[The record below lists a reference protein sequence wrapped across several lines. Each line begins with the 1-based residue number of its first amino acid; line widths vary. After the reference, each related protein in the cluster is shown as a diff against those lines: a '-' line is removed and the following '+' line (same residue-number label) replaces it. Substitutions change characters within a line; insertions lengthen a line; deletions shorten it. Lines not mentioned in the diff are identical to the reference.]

1 MKNEKGSAGSM
12 FIATILSSIFLAI
25 ALAGKYVLLP
35 AAKGMFRAM
44 TWMIVMIIRGIK
56 ALVIATKKNRM
67 KKSEYALRE
76 RQLEFNTDSM
86 PTPYKYQ

>member
-1 MKNEKGSAGSM
+1 M

-35 AAKGMFRAM
+35 AVKGMFRAM

>member
-35 AAKGMFRAM
+35 AAKGMFR
-44 TWMIVMIIRGIK
+44 GIK

-76 RQLEFNTDSM
+76 RQLEFNTDLM
-86 PTPYKYQ
+86 PTPYRHQ

>member
-1 MKNEKGSAGSM
+1 MRNEKGSAGSM
-12 FIATILSSIFLAI
+12 FIATALSFVFITI

-56 ALVIATKKNRM
+56 ALVTITKKNWIR
-67 KKSEYALRE
+67 KSENALRE

-86 PTPYKYQ
+86 PIPYRHQ

>member
-1 MKNEKGSAGSM
+1 M